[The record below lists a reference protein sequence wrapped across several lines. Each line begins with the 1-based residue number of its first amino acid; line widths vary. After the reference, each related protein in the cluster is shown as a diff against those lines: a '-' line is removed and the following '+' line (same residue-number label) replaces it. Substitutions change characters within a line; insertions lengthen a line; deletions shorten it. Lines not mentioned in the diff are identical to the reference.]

1 MNQSDHTVWFGLNRS
16 SHIKAYVTPLCNP
29 KCQASY
35 KFMKLIESRG
45 IPLRISTFPQ
55 HRQLQITT
63 IEFSIAKQSTKI
75 LKFSN
80 VCLKL
85 VSIYLVIQMRVKPW
99 KDRLVFT
106 DCLRWPQTRWT
117 HTEWRRNMDTR
128 IIHSVAL
135 VGTFNWCNRIPSGNL
150 LRR

>member
-1 MNQSDHTVWFGLNRS
+1 MNQSDHTVWFGLNRY

-29 KCQASY
+29 KCQASS
-35 KFMKLIESRG
+35 KFMSLMESRG
-45 IPLRISTFPQ
+45 IPLRISAFLQ
-55 HRQLQITT
+55 HRQLRITT
-63 IEFSIAKQSTKI
+63 IEFSIVKQSTKI

-85 VSIYLVIQMRVKPW
+85 VSIYLVILMRVKPW

-106 DCLRWPQTRWT
+106 DCLCWPQTQWT
-117 HTEWRRNMDTR
+117 HMEWRRNMDTR

-135 VGTFNWCNRIPSGNL
+135 IGIVNWCNRIPSGNL
-150 LRR
+150 LRG